1 MSDSQICI
9 CYQICASI
17 GVIFQYR
24 WYRYC
29 YLTSGSWILT
39 NGSWIQICIGTF
51 LYSFLTEAN
60 KEKGAWSHLEM
71 VTLHSLSRRA
81 APSSKI
87 LPALCLQ
94 HIHAECSSA
103 FTNQFCKRIAVK
115 LTKFLFFVKCS
126 QISVWGDVGLFAAVS
141 VLWHLSVSAAEKLK
155 IVNLC
160 FIMKKT
166 SLMSLSFPAFSRALI
181 YLATQKNPVSH
192 LTVSTSRTMF
202 SSSYP
207 PTPPT
212 GDSWG
217 FVSTLASNHLIMNP

>member
-1 MSDSQICI
+1 
-9 CYQICASI
+9 
-17 GVIFQYR
+17 
-24 WYRYC
+24 
-29 YLTSGSWILT
+29 
-39 NGSWIQICIGTF
+39 
-51 LYSFLTEAN
+51 
-60 KEKGAWSHLEM
+60 M

-115 LTKFLFFVKCS
+115 LNKFLFFLSNAAKYPYEVML
-126 QISVWGDVGLFAAVS
+126 GFLAAVS

-155 IVNLC
+155 IVNFC

-166 SLMSLSFPAFSRALI
+166 SLSLSFPAFSRALI